1 MTPVKRSAWDGKT
14 FTRAEIVASDKPR
27 VYRLR
32 DLVSA
37 GELAKALGVSV
48 ETVLEWRRNN
58 GLPGYRIGKRVYFL
72 ESEFMDWIR
81 ESLRIRG

>member
-1 MTPVKRSAWDGKT
+1 MTNQRQ
-14 FTRAEIVASDKPR
+14 RAYKLS
-27 VYRLR
+27 

-48 ETVLEWRRNN
+48 ETVLEWRRKS

-81 ESLRIRG
+81 ENLRIQG

>member
-1 MTPVKRSAWDGKT
+1 M
-14 FTRAEIVASDKPR
+14 ASQRER

-32 DLVSA
+32 DLIPA

-48 ETVLEWRRNN
+48 ETVLEWRREG

-72 ESEFMDWIR
+72 EPELMAWMR
-81 ESLRIRG
+81 ENLRIQG